1 MHFRCNCVRVVYDSR
16 FLFKFSGEVY
26 MEFFLLKS
34 DENFEI
40 IYLLCEVIQRDHFR
54 ILIKIEQSVDFK
66 CFFFNKTILDR

>member
-1 MHFRCNCVRVVYDSR
+1 
-16 FLFKFSGEVY
+16 

>member
-1 MHFRCNCVRVVYDSR
+1 
-16 FLFKFSGEVY
+16 

-34 DENFEI
+34 DETFDI

-66 CFFFNKTILDR
+66 SFFFK